1 MGSIWKVTEDGEE
14 YFPWYFNVSNLNTNW
29 GYLYYDND
37 SSPWTLSTC
46 TDVTMQHQGEIHSIL
61 LKMSNTKENTA
72 TVYGIAPDGT
82 ATVIAQPEAGYWST
96 SEKYYDYDF
105 STGYY
110 NGFRIESGGKLYVTM
125 LRISFYAPEGD

>member
-1 MGSIWKVTEDGEE
+1 
-14 YFPWYFNVSNLNTNW
+14 
-29 GYLYYDND
+29 
-37 SSPWTLSTC
+37 
-46 TDVTMQHQGEIHSIL
+46 
-61 LKMSNTKENTA
+61 MSNTKENTA
-72 TVYGIAPDGT
+72 TVYGIAPDGN